1 MLPFG
6 GNSVRHF
13 KKSPCSRMQCATCT
27 VSRADALWQE
37 ATGAGASLL
46 VLFQMNTLG
55 LVFVVLPSY
64 SELFALR
71 ISNNF
76 SLPLACLDRLTLP
89 VSQPPPA
96 FSEGHETDIVPVVW
110 AISGVSYPSEGTVP
124 LLLSSMPSAA
134 PPPR

>member
-1 MLPFG
+1 
-6 GNSVRHF
+6 
-13 KKSPCSRMQCATCT
+13 MQCATCT

-37 ATGAGASLL
+37 ATEAGAGASLL

-76 SLPLACLDRLTLP
+76 SLPLACLDCLTLP

-96 FSEGHETDIVPVVW
+96 VSEGHETDIVPEIWTV
-110 AISGVSYPSEGTVP
+110 SGVSYPSEGTVP
-124 LLLSSMPSAA
+124 LLLSSTPSAA
-134 PPPR
+134 PPHPP

>member
-1 MLPFG
+1 
-6 GNSVRHF
+6 
-13 KKSPCSRMQCATCT
+13 MQCATCT

-37 ATGAGASLL
+37 ATEAGAGASLL

-76 SLPLACLDRLTLP
+76 SLPLACLDCLTLP

-96 FSEGHETDIVPVVW
+96 VSEGHETDIVPEIWTV
-110 AISGVSYPSEGTVP
+110 SGVSYPSEGYYC
-124 LLLSSMPSAA
+124 
-134 PPPR
+134 PPRLQQPHPIPLS